1 MDSYTLTQEVL
12 DQRVATIQTYHDIQT
27 SFDALQEENASTVF
41 EILMSAILIFE
52 ASDIHIDAAPDGA
65 RIRMRID
72 GILHDVAFM
81 NAHLFSLVLSRVKM
95 LSGLKINIRAAQ
107 DGRFSLQEPS
117 QTIEIR
123 VSLVPSEYGEDIALR
138 VLDPR
143 SLVSIQELGMRE
155 DLYNTLLEQIKKPLG
170 LILVTGPT
178 GAGKT
183 TTLYAI
189 LKFLQTPAIKIVTI
203 EDPVEY
209 HLRGA
214 SQTQVDEYHG
224 YTFDEGIR
232 AMLRQDPDIVMVSEL
247 RDMESLTAA
256 LQASLAGRLVLSTLH
271 TNDSFGAIPRILDMG
286 VKTDTVASGLNMVIA
301 QRLVRK
307 LCAGCKKEQQT
318 TPQQAD
324 VLNALLSTM
333 PTHPTKETT
342 YTIYIAS
349 TEGCTMCGG
358 TGYKGRVGVFE
369 LYAATRE
376 LSHHIS
382 KNITEMELM
391 TMLTKE
397 QGVTTMK
404 QDAALRIVA
413 GITSIPEAERVLGPL
428 QSS

>member
-1 MDSYTLTQEVL
+1 MDSYTLTQEAI
-12 DQRVATIQTYHDIQT
+12 DQRVATIQSYHDIQT

-41 EILMSAILIFE
+41 EILMSAILIFA
-52 ASDIHIDAAPDGA
+52 ASDIHIDAVPEGA

-81 NAHLFSLVLSRVKM
+81 NEHLFSLVLSRVKM
-95 LSGLKINIRAAQ
+95 LSGLKINVRAAQ

-143 SLVSIQELGMRE
+143 SLISIQELGMRE
-155 DLYNTLLEQIKKPLG
+155 DLYNTLLGQIKKPLG

-189 LKFLQTPAIKIVTI
+189 LKFLQDPSIKIVTI
-203 EDPVEY
+203 EDPIEY

-232 AMLRQDPDIVMVSEL
+232 GMLRQDPDIVMVSEL
-247 RDMESLTAA
+247 RGIESLTAA

-307 LCAGCKKEQQT
+307 LCKGCKKEYQT
-318 TPQQAD
+318 TPQQAE
-324 VLNALLSTM
+324 VLNALLSHL
-333 PTHPTKETT
+333 PSPPAEES
-342 YTIYIAS
+342 YTIYTAS
-349 TEGCTMCGG
+349 TEGCTMCGR
-358 TGYKGRVGVFE
+358 TGYKGRIGVFE
-369 LYAATRE
+369 LYAASRE
-376 LSHHIS
+376 LSHYIS
-382 KNITEMELM
+382 KNMTELELM
-391 TMLTKE
+391 TMLTTE

-404 QDAALRIVA
+404 QDAALRIVS
-413 GITSIPEAERVLGPL
+413 GITSIPETERILGPL